1 MIREIARPA
10 TFAVRAMLTGDTL
23 DGVAT
28 TRLRMSSFG
37 IETITF
43 QNTLT
48 VADEIGLEVQFRAR
62 AEREAGGTR

>member
-1 MIREIARPA
+1 
-10 TFAVRAMLTGDTL
+10 MLTGDTL
-23 DGVAT
+23 NGKAT

-43 QNTLT
+43 HNTLT
-48 VADEIGLEVQFRAR
+48 VADEIGLDVQFRAR